1 MTNPTL
7 DEVGRAFSPSTEEV
21 YDLFTVY
28 ISPYERKRGRPKKY
42 NTPEEA
48 LEARRKT
55 ALKYYYDNF
64 EHCKHIKKLW
74 LDKKNN
80 EKKID

>member
-1 MTNPTL
+1 MTNITL
-7 DEVGRAFSPSTEEV
+7 DEVYV
-21 YDLFTVY
+21 
-28 ISPYERKRGRPKKY
+28 SPYERKRGRPKKY

-64 EHCKHIKKLW
+64 EHCKHLKKVW
-74 LDKKNN
+74 LDKKIMKQNRL
-80 EKKID
+80 IIFFLI

>member
-1 MTNPTL
+1 MTNLTL

-64 EHCKHIKKLW
+64 EHCKRIKKLW
-74 LDKKNN
+74 LDKK
-80 EKKID
+80 K

>member
-1 MTNPTL
+1 MTNLTL
-7 DEVGRAFSPSTEEV
+7 DE
-21 YDLFTVY
+21 VY
-28 ISPYERKRGRPKKY
+28 ISPYERKRGRPKKH

-48 LEARRKT
+48 LKARRKT

-80 EKKID
+80 EKK

>member
-7 DEVGRAFSPSTEEV
+7 INKI
-21 YDLFTVY
+21 Y

-42 NTPEEA
+42 TPEEA
-48 LEARRKT
+48 LKARRKT

-64 EHCKHIKKLW
+64 EHCKHLKKVW
-74 LDKKNN
+74 YENKKNN
-80 EKKID
+80 EKKKIN

>member
-7 DEVGRAFSPSTEEV
+7 DEGPSTEEV
-21 YDLFTVY
+21 VDLFTVY

-42 NTPEEA
+42 TPEEA

>member
-1 MTNPTL
+1 MKEK
-7 DEVGRAFSPSTEEV
+7 EVAQ
-21 YDLFTVY
+21 
-28 ISPYERKRGRPKKY
+28 KKK

-48 LEARRKT
+48 LDARRKT

-64 EHCKHIKKLW
+64 EHCKHLKKVW

-80 EKKID
+80 EKT

>member
-1 MTNPTL
+1 MTNLTL
-7 DEVGRAFSPSTEEV
+7 DE
-21 YDLFTVY
+21 VY

-55 ALKYYYDNF
+55 ALKYYYDNY
-64 EHCKHIKKLW
+64 EHCRHLKKLW
-74 LDKKNN
+74 LDQKNN
-80 EKKID
+80 EKKNN

>member
-1 MTNPTL
+1 MTNLTL
-7 DEVGRAFSPSTEEV
+7 DE
-21 YDLFTVY
+21 VY
-28 ISPYERKRGRPKKY
+28 ISPYERKRGRPRKY

-64 EHCKHIKKLW
+64 EHCKHLKKLW
-74 LDKKNN
+74 LDKKIM
-80 EKKID
+80 KKNRLINFF

>member
-1 MTNPTL
+1 MTNITL
-7 DEVGRAFSPSTEEV
+7 DE
-21 YDLFTVY
+21 VY

-55 ALKYYYDNF
+55 VLKFYYDNF
-64 EHCKHIKKLW
+64 EHCKHLKTLL
-74 LDKKNN
+74 LDKK
-80 EKKID
+80 KYAKQIADYL

>member
-1 MTNPTL
+1 MTNLTL
-7 DEVGRAFSPSTEEV
+7 DE
-21 YDLFTVY
+21 VY

-55 ALKYYYDNF
+55 ALKYYYDNI
-64 EHCKHIKKLW
+64 EHCKHLKKLW
-74 LDKKNN
+74 LDKKIT
-80 EKKID
+80 KKIRLIIFLI